1 MDQSIAER
9 RQKVLYDEKWI
20 KFLRRAWLF
29 RYLPFVD
36 FAVAAGS
43 MATGQVNALSDFDV
57 IVGVRSGRIFS
68 ARLFAI
74 LAFGFFGWRRSK
86 LNHKESASDKI
97 CLNHFV
103 TEKSYR
109 LSGPRDKYWQM
120 LYKNLV
126 PVFGT
131 TGKVR
136 KFFSAN
142 QDWSGGLAFR
152 EDLRW
157 RWNTPSLA
165 KRFSGSLLS
174 GFLGDWLEKILRRIQ
189 LRRIERGLKNDPPG
203 YKPRIIY
210 GDDELEF
217 HPDTRRI
224 EIINEKL

>member
-29 RYLPFVD
+29 RHIPFVD

-43 MATGQVNALSDFDV
+43 MATGQVNTLSDFDV
-57 IVGVRSGRIFS
+57 IVGARSGRIFS

-109 LSGPRDKYWQM
+109 LSGPHDKYWQS

-126 PVFGT
+126 PIFGT
-131 TGKVR
+131 TPKVQ
-136 KFFSAN
+136 KFFAAN
-142 QDWSGGLAFR
+142 QDWAGGLGAR

-157 RWNTPSLA
+157 RWGAPSWPKLIVD
-165 KRFSGSLLS
+165 GLLS
-174 GFLGDWLEKILRRIQ
+174 GFFGDQVERFLRRLQ

-224 EIINEKL
+224 EALNEKL